1 MGYLVPHLLWLAAEN
16 VKPGYDISCKDNM
29 GNDLYVEVK
38 GTTAS
43 NFTGFILTR
52 NELNAAE
59 IHKHN
64 YYIYF
69 VTDCISNE
77 PSISIV
83 RNPYSKFENGEWKR
97 ECIQYKIEVI

>member
-1 MGYLVPHLLWLAAEN
+1 MINVIWLASAN
-16 VKPGYDISCKDNM
+16 IKPGYDISCKDNT

-43 NFTGFILTR
+43 KFNGFILTE
-52 NELNAAE
+52 NEMNAAK
-59 IHKHN
+59 IYNDN

-83 RNPYSKFENGEWKR
+83 RNPYSKFENGE
-97 ECIQYKIEVI
+97 